1 MSGRLIV
8 EMDFLSRFGKRLDES
23 WQIGP
28 EAETGFPVRILISGS
43 SSSVEQEIATLVCLL
58 NTRSFRCL
66 IIEAVFVMLHYHHMV
81 WHGFHALRNCFVL
94 SCRSATEIHDTDS
107 GFSCHL
113 IR

>member
-28 EAETGFPVRILISGS
+28 GAETGFPVRIR
-43 SSSVEQEIATLVCLL
+43 VEELLRTLVQV
-58 NTRSFRCL
+58 RR
-66 IIEAVFVMLHYHHMV
+66 
-81 WHGFHALRNCFVL
+81 
-94 SCRSATEIHDTDS
+94 TDS
-107 GFSCHL
+107 GFSGHL